1 MTIFDR
7 QGQSVVTIPLPGLC
21 TSLSWDKEGEH
32 LAITQDFNGKCS
44 LYIQILTKL
53 SLGLLYMWNSN
64 NYEITKFETGV
75 K

>member
-7 QGQSVVTIPLPGLC
+7 QGQSVTTIPLPGLC

-44 LYIQILTKL
+44 AYLHLNKI
-53 SLGLLYMWNSN
+53 
-64 NYEITKFETGV
+64 ITRSVVHVEF
-75 K
+75 